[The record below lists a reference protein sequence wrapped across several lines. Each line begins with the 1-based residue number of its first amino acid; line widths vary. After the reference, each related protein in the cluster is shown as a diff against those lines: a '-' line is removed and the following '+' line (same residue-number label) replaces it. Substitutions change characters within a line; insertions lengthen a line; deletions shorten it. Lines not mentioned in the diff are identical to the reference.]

1 MRSFAQA
8 ASRSFLGYVDA
19 HEGPPAQAGLDE
31 DLIVHE
37 EAGAE
42 LEATIPLAP
51 QRAPGGMVALHQPGK
66 GHPFSWGARPP
77 EGEGEV
83 QGGHQAW
90 EAEVT
95 AVEVRREKAVVF
107 HSYP

>member
-1 MRSFAQA
+1 M
-8 ASRSFLGYVDA
+8 
-19 HEGPPAQAGLDE
+19 HE

-37 EAGAE
+37 EEGAE
-42 LEATIPLAP
+42 LEAAIPLGP

-66 GHPFSWGARPP
+66 GHPFSWSARPP

-90 EAEVT
+90 EAEVA
-95 AVEVRREKAVVF
+95 AVEVRREKAAVF
-107 HSYP
+107 HSNPWPPEGFRGVLCYFAMKMGMPGNM